1 MTTYDL
7 SIGKVGLTSSEVE
20 IMERFSK
27 LNVSDLVYLFEM
39 DEIELEEYVMAKQK
53 KFNDAFRVFMD
64 LKLYSIEDGL
74 VQKKRDIFEF
84 LNISINYSKSV
95 RYTIATITEVCEKL
109 SKEGTLA
116 IKQNKELVDLK
127 MYFQSVGLIWF

>member
-7 SIGKVGLTSSEVE
+7 SIGKVGLTGPEVE

-27 LNVSDLVYLFEM
+27 LNVSDLIYLFEM
-39 DEIELEEYVMAKQK
+39 EEIEMEEYIMDRQRKL
-53 KFNDAFRVFMD
+53 NDAFSEFMA

-74 VQKKRDIFEF
+74 MQKKRDVFEF
-84 LNISINYSKSV
+84 LDIRLNYSKSV
-95 RYTIATITEVCEKL
+95 RYTIKLITEVCEKL
-109 SKEGTLA
+109 SREGSLA

-127 MYFQSVGLIWF
+127 SYFLSVGLV

>member
-20 IMERFSK
+20 TMERFSK

-53 KFNDAFRVFMD
+53 KFNDAFRAFMA
-64 LKLYSIEDGL
+64 LKLYSMEDGL

-84 LNISINYSKSV
+84 LNIGLNYSKSA